1 MNTYEVSFRI
11 AEVGNY
17 GERYTSVVDAV
28 RREAVGESTWE
39 EMTSSVVFKSS
50 KSAESIANSICTGS
64 KFDATKDRLFVV
76 KASICKFATRGK
88 IEDPTLLASMFP
100 QNALASHSPQNALAS
115 LSPRNALAGL

>member
-1 MNTYEVSFRI
+1 MNNYEVSFRI

-39 EMTSSVVFKSS
+39 EMTSSVVFKSP
-50 KSAESIANSICTGS
+50 KSAESIANSIYTGS

-76 KASICKFATRGK
+76 KVSICEFATRGK
-88 IEDPTLLASMFP
+88 IEDPALLASMFP
-100 QNALASHSPQNALAS
+100 LNALASHSPQNVFSS
-115 LSPRNALAGL
+115 LLGN